1 MFRRRKASPHS
12 TERESD
18 EDMLERKIQD
28 ELRAIVG
35 GDGFFVD
42 PEDLASYSY
51 DAFVREFMPDAA
63 ILPRSTEEVSR
74 IMKVAYREGIK
85 VVARG
90 AGTNLSGNA
99 VARQGGIIMSFTRMN
114 RIVEIDIRN
123 RCAVVQPGV
132 VNLALQKEVKKRGFF
147 YPPDPAS
154 MAVCTIGGNV
164 ALNAGGPRAV
174 KYGVTRDYVMS
185 LEVVLA
191 DGEIIRT
198 GGKTVKNVSGY
209 DLTRLIVGSEG
220 TLGIVTEATLRLIP
234 LPQATKTLLALFS
247 SVEEVAETV
256 SAIVSAG
263 IVPTTLELMD
273 RVIIDVIRDVG
284 GASFPPNAA
293 ALLLIEVDGDEDSVD
308 KQGQRVAAFCRE
320 RGAVQIDAAETQEEA
335 DRLWQARRSVGG
347 AIYKVTPSLIV
358 EDAVVPVS
366 ELPRIIRRIGE
377 LSKKYNLKVGVLA
390 HAGDGNLHPDIMTD
404 VRNEEEMERVEKF
417 IHEMYE
423 EVIALGGT
431 LSGEHGIGIGKE
443 KYMGLEFSE
452 RALDLMRGIKK
463 IFDPKNI
470 LNPGSFL

>member
-1 MFRRRKASPHS
+1 MKQE
-12 TERESD
+12 ERD
-18 EDMLERKIQD
+18 KIMLDRKIQD
-28 ELRAIVG
+28 ELRAVLG
-35 GDGFFVD
+35 EDGFFVD

-51 DAFVREFMPDAA
+51 DAFVREFTPDAV
-63 ILPRSTEEVSR
+63 IVPRSTEEVSR
-74 IMKVAYREGIK
+74 IMKVAHREGIK
-85 VVARG
+85 IVARG

-99 VARQGGIIMSFTRMN
+99 VARQGGMIISFTRMN
-114 RIVEIDIRN
+114 RILEIDIRN

-132 VNLALQKEVKKRGFF
+132 VNLVLQKEAKKRGFF

-174 KYGVTRDYVMS
+174 KYGVTRDYVMG

-209 DLTRLIVGSEG
+209 DLTRLLVGSEG
-220 TLGIVTEATLRLIP
+220 TLGIVTEVTLRLIP

-284 GASFPPNAA
+284 GANFPPNAA
-293 ALLLIEVDGDEDSVD
+293 ALLLIEVDGDEESVE
-308 KQGQRVAAFCRE
+308 KQGQKVAAFCRE
-320 RGAVQIDAAETQEEA
+320 RGAVQVDAAETQEEA

-347 AIYKVTPSLIV
+347 AIYKVTPSLLV

-366 ELPRIIRRIGE
+366 ELPVMIRRIGE

-404 VRNEEEMERVEKF
+404 VKNAEEMERVEKF
-417 IHEMYE
+417 IHDMYE

-452 RALDLMRGIKK
+452 RTLDLMRGIKRV
-463 IFDPKNI
+463 FDPKNI

>member
-1 MFRRRKASPHS
+1 
-12 TERESD
+12 
-18 EDMLERKIQD
+18 MLERKIQD

-35 GDGFFVD
+35 EDGFFVD

-63 ILPRSTEEVSR
+63 ILPRTTEEVSR
-74 IMKVAYREGIK
+74 IMKVAHREGIK
-85 VVARG
+85 IVARG

-99 VARQGGIIMSFTRMN
+99 VARQGGMIMSFTRMK
-114 RIVEIDIRN
+114 RIVEIDTQN

-132 VNLALQKEVKKRGFF
+132 VNLDLQKEVMKKGFF

-174 KYGVTRDYVMS
+174 KYGVTRDYVMG

-191 DGEIIRT
+191 DGEVIRT

-220 TLGIVTEATLRLIP
+220 TLGIVTEVTLSLIP
-234 LPQATKTLLALFS
+234 LPRARKTMLAVFT

-256 SAIVSAG
+256 SAIVGAG

-284 GASFPPNAA
+284 GASFPPNAEA
-293 ALLLIEVDGDEDSVD
+293 VLLIEVDGDEDSVE
-308 KQGQRVAAFCRE
+308 KQGQKVAAFCRE
-320 RGAVQIDAAETQEEA
+320 RGAVQVEEAKSEEEA

-358 EDAVVPVS
+358 EDAVVPVR
-366 ELPRIIRRIGE
+366 ELPKIIRRIGE
-377 LSKKYNLKVGVLA
+377 LSKKYSLKVGVLA

-417 IHEMYE
+417 IREMYE

-452 RALDLMRGIKK
+452 RTLDLMRGIKRV
-463 IFDPKNI
+463 FDPKNI